1 MNIIIVGCGKVG
13 EALAEQLNEN
23 GNDITV
29 VDIDSER
36 VEYIVNKHDVLGVVG
51 NGATHATLEEARF
64 EDADLLIAV
73 TGSDELN
80 LLCCLI
86 AQKAG
91 NCQVI
96 ARVRNREVVRSVHSY
111 AVCYVGVFVVSLLL
125 LTLDD
130 TDLITTFTAVTATL
144 NNIGPG
150 LEMVG
155 PTANYA
161 FFSVPAK
168 LVLIFDMLAGRLEL
182 LPLLLFRPSTW
193 KR

>member
-29 VDIDSER
+29 VDIDSDR

-91 NCQVI
+91 NCQ
-96 ARVRNREVVRSVHSY
+96 NQQH
-111 AVCYVGVFVVSLLL
+111 G
-125 LTLDD
+125 
-130 TDLITTFTAVTATL
+130 
-144 NNIGPG
+144 
-150 LEMVG
+150 
-155 PTANYA
+155 
-161 FFSVPAK
+161 FSAQ
-168 LVLIFDMLAGRLEL
+168 
-182 LPLLLFRPSTW
+182 
-193 KR
+193 